1 MHGMPTKFSGEYVVL
16 YLSESGADDFK
27 LWSCCRTLTYVEQS
41 EFIEVTPIDG
51 VQTSYLPTYQGQTIS
66 AQGLYIEAD
75 NTDPQ
80 YSSVQLYEWLR
91 AKQLLDF
98 RIIAGTDVYS
108 GSCYLQNVSST
119 GANDQAAE
127 ISIEAVCVSQ
137 NAAGS
142 QMAIACPVITFSG
155 GTTTRTLSFTASV
168 SATSYVI
175 KCYDGTTLI
184 DTKTITPPYATPV
197 TTTFTGLT
205 PNKAYG
211 FIVTIYNTTTY
222 YSRTCDRVTSN
233 TNAINCPTVTL
244 TPTTTTIGY
253 SFNDGGQGVDSWAVQ
268 LKQGGTLIDTDT
280 FTAPYTNPLTGT
292 FTGLT
297 PATSYDVYLVATEGA
312 YTKTCGPT
320 NTSTSFTYE
329 FSLQN
334 SLSGATVTAI
344 QQNGSNFVTY
354 TSGSLPVAS
363 GSTVYGTHD
372 AFTGAIQVTV
382 SGLFANGNMVL
393 NVNGGYVECV
403 NFNGISGTHSFS
415 SATYGASDLIQITIN
430 EGDCA

>member
-1 MHGMPTKFSGEYVVL
+1 MPTKFTGEYVVL

-91 AKQLLDF
+91 LKQLLDF
-98 RIIAGTDVYS
+98 RVIAGTDVYS

-127 ISIEAVCVSQ
+127 VSIEAVCVAQ

-142 QMAIACPVITFSG
+142 QTAIACPTLTFSG
-155 GTTTRTLSFTASV
+155 STTTRTVTFTADAA
-168 SATSYVI
+168 ATSYVI
-175 KCYDGTTLI
+175 EIYDGTTLL
-184 DTKTITPPYATPV
+184 DSETV
-197 TTTFTGLT
+197 TAPFTNPESVTFTGLT

-211 FIVTIYNTTTY
+211 FVVKIYNTAQY
-222 YSRTCDRVTSN
+222 YDRTCDRVTNS
-233 TNAINCPTVTL
+233 TDEINCPTVTL

-253 SFNDGGQGVDSWAVQ
+253 SFSDGGQGVDSWQIQ
-268 LKQGGTLIDTDT
+268 LKQGGTLIDSDT
-280 FTAPYTNPLTGT
+280 YTAPFTNPMTGT
-292 FTGLT
+292 FSGLT
-297 PATSYDVYLVATEGA
+297 QNTDYEVYLVATEGA

-320 NTSTSFTYE
+320 DVTTDTTYNFRLINSF
-329 FSLQN
+329 
-334 SLSGATVTAI
+334 SGSSVTAI
-344 QQNGSNFVTY
+344 NEDGSSFLTI
-354 TSGSLPVAS
+354 TGGSLPVGYGETIEATHS
-363 GSTVYGTHD
+363 G
-372 AFTGAIQVTV
+372 FTGAIQITV
-382 SGLFANGNMVL
+382 GGVFSQGNAVLTKNGS
-393 NVNGGYVECV
+393 YVECI
-403 NFNGISGTHSFS
+403 NFEGVAGVHSFT
-415 SATYGASDLIQITIN
+415 SATYLNTDVIGVRLFPGECS
-430 EGDCA
+430 